1 MYKDFNFFLLEPENL
16 VFYAKT
22 QALTFSAAGIQ
33 TLPFRI
39 SDTGRII
46 QGISIS
52 SSVAGG
58 VPAAGTSVTFKINND
73 VAIENLDA
81 SVLAPANLTN
91 KKFFEIARRIGKGT
105 DFQFSINAPGAV
117 TLYVTVFYWG
127 VLGQT
132 Y

>member
-1 MYKDFNFFLLEPENL
+1 MNKDFQFFSLQSENL

-22 QALTFSAAGIQ
+22 QAVTFAAAGSQ

-39 SDTGRII
+39 SDTGRYI

-52 SSVAGG
+52 NSETDAI
-58 VPAAGTSVTFKINND
+58 PAPGSQCTFKINND
-73 VAIENLDA
+73 VALENVDMTI
-81 SVLAPANLTN
+81 LAPAQLTN
-91 KKFFEIARRIGKGT
+91 RKFFEIARQIGKGT
-105 DFQFSINAPGAV
+105 DLQFNLTVPGAV

-127 VLGQT
+127 VIGGT